1 MLKVTLA
8 LFVILVALFAFLS
21 KPSVTISQSKHSD
34 VVEVAT
40 DTDFT
45 SSVSQSSD
53 AHNQL
58 PEFLRNSSLK
68 GTSIDGLYP
77 VDDDGNLLLSGSI
90 KHRFEYF
97 LSTMGEF
104 SLEQVQ
110 QMIRDDIELNLQEPA
125 RSQALK
131 LFEDYIG
138 YKYAL
143 AELEQSLQAPKE
155 YEINDIERMRLQL
168 QQLRD
173 KRREYF
179 SQDAV
184 DAFFGFDELYDDFM
198 LSRLEIQAS
207 SQLTSKEKA
216 EQIASLEQN
225 LPDQVRNMRDDTQRV
240 SQVFEITQSMR
251 EEGAS
256 EDEIFEHNSQEF
268 GQEAAERLRALDTKR
283 QAFQQKVDEYLANK
297 QSIEN
302 NEELTSSEKQ
312 EEIDALISSFDENE
326 RRRLNAYVLMQTE
339 KTEIQTQAQ

>member
-21 KPSVTISQSKHSD
+21 KPSVTINQSKHSD

-77 VDDDGNLLLSGSI
+77 VDDEGNLLLSGSI

-131 LFEDYIG
+131 LFEDYVG

-143 AELEQSLQAPKE
+143 ADLEQSLQAPQE

-179 SQDAV
+179 SQEAV

-198 LSRLEIQAS
+198 LNRLEIQAS
-207 SQLTSKEKA
+207 SQLTPDEKA
-216 EQIASLEQN
+216 QQIASLEQN
-225 LPDQVRNMRDDTQRV
+225 LPDQVRSMRDDTQRV
-240 SQVFEITQSMR
+240 SQVFEITQGMR
-251 EEGAS
+251 EAGAS
-256 EDEIFEHNSQEF
+256 EEEIFERNTQEF
-268 GQEAAERLRALDTKR
+268 GQEAAERLKALDTKR
-283 QAFQQKVDEYLANK
+283 QAFQQKVDEYLTNK
-297 QSIEN
+297 QSIVN
-302 NEELTSSEKQ
+302 NENLSAADKQ
-312 EEIDALISSFDENE
+312 DKLEELISSFDDSE
-326 RRRLNAYVLMQTE
+326 RRRLNAYELMQKE
-339 KTEIQTQAQ
+339 NVEAQTQSQ

>member
-21 KPSVTISQSKHSD
+21 KPSVTINQSKHSD
-34 VVEVAT
+34 IVDVAA

-45 SSVSQSSD
+45 SSVNQSPD

-125 RSQALK
+125 RAQALK

-143 AELEQSLQAPKE
+143 AELEQSLKAPKE

-207 SQLTSKEKA
+207 SQLTTKEKA

-240 SQVFEITQSMR
+240 SQVFEITQNMR
-251 EEGAS
+251 KKGAS
-256 EDEIFEHNSQEF
+256 EDEIFERNSQEF
-268 GQEAAERLRALDTKR
+268 GQEAAERLRVLDTNR

-297 QSIEN
+297 ESIEN

-312 EEIDALISSFDENE
+312 EEIDGLISSFDENE
-326 RRRLNAYVLMQTE
+326 RRRLNAYELMQ
-339 KTEIQTQAQ
+339 KKNADSQAQD

>member
-1 MLKVTLA
+1 MLKYTLA
-8 LFVILVALFAFLS
+8 FAVILLVMFVLWS
-21 KPSVTISQSKHSD
+21 KLSVTVNESKSTVSSEVPANTGSISSNKQKLN
-34 VVEVAT
+34 T
-40 DTDFT
+40 N
-45 SSVSQSSD
+45 
-53 AHNQL
+53 NQL
-58 PEFLRNSSLK
+58 PEFLKNSSLK

-77 VDDDGNLLLSGSI
+77 VDDEGNLLLSGSI

-104 SLEQVQ
+104 SLEEVQ

-131 LFEDYIG
+131 LFEDYVG

-143 AELEQSLQAPKE
+143 TDLEQSLQAPQE
-155 YEINDIERMRLQL
+155 YEINDIQRMRLQL

-179 SQDAV
+179 SQEAV

-198 LSRLEIQAS
+198 LNRLEIQAS
-207 SQLTSKEKA
+207 SQLTQEEKA

-225 LPDQVRNMRDDTQRV
+225 LPEQVRNMRDDTQRV

-251 EEGAS
+251 EEGAT
-256 EDEIFEHNSQEF
+256 EEEIFERNTQEF
-268 GQEAAERLRALDTKR
+268 GQEAAERLQALDTKR
-283 QAFQQKVDEYLANK
+283 QAFQQKVDSYLINK

-302 NEELTSSEKQ
+302 NADLSLSDKQ
-312 EEIDALISSFDENE
+312 EKLEELISSFDESE
-326 RRRLNAYVLMQTE
+326 RRRLNAYELMQKE
-339 KTEIQTQAQ
+339 NVEAQTQNQ